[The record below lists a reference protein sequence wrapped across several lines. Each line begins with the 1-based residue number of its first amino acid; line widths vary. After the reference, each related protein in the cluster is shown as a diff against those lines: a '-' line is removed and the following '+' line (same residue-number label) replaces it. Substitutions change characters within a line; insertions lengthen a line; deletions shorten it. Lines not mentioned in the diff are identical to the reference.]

1 MRWPPWRSARPS
13 DSEGKEV
20 AKQQLEV
27 ARAIEHHAY
36 ILADESREILRVN
49 NLGPK
54 VHRAL
59 GGGR

>member
-1 MRWPPWRSARPS
+1 M
-13 DSEGKEV
+13 

-27 ARAIEHHAY
+27 ARAIEHHAL
-36 ILADESREILRVN
+36 ILADQNREILRVN

>member
-1 MRWPPWRSARPS
+1 M
-13 DSEGKEV
+13 

-27 ARAIEHHAY
+27 AKAIELHAHVQ
-36 ILADESREILRVN
+36 AEQNREILRIN

>member
-1 MRWPPWRSARPS
+1 M
-13 DSEGKEV
+13 